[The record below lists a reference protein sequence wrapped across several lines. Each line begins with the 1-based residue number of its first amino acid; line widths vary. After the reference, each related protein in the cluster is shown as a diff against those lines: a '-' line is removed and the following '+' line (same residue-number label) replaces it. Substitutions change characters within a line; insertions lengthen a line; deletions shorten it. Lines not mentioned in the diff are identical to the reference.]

1 MRITLFAIAAL
12 FALAAPVAPVLAAST
27 LVFAP
32 VADDSLP
39 TAPQA
44 RDNKD
49 QRDEAYDAVA
59 RFVRD
64 ARFEVAKSIT
74 VGENPTLDPFVESI
88 GRGGQERSS
97 LGDFRLPPNAR
108 QMLEDGGGGG
118 GLLGLF
124 TLSNVPEPSQW
135 MMMVLGLGLIGGGLR
150 YRRAA
155 RKNVAA
161 SQL

>member
-12 FALAAPVAPVLAAST
+12 FALAAPVAPALAAST

-44 RDNKD
+44 RDDQD
-49 QRDEAYDAVA
+49 QRDDAYDAVA

-108 QMLEDGGGGG
+108 QMLEDGGGGS
-118 GLLGLF
+118 LLGLF

-155 RKNVAA
+155 RKIVAA